1 MSIDQFMLLICDL
14 YEMDEYYPPL
24 VVKYKKDFYRASYRQ
39 WAIQE
44 LKDFIVYR
52 LSPRKEASVED
63 LIHITRNFIDIATGY
78 SKINK
83 RNSCMFKVA
92 SDIGVDVMDFLIA
105 MR

>member
-24 VVKYKKDFYRASYRQ
+24 VVKYKKEFYQASYRQ

-44 LKDFIVYR
+44 LKEFIVYR

-63 LIHITRNFIDIATGY
+63 LMHATRDFIDMTTWY

-83 RNSCMFKVA
+83 RNSFMFKVA
-92 SDIGVDVMDFLIA
+92 SDIGVDVLDLLNA